1 MIYEHMTYECIVL
14 LCIYMH
20 RESRSDSE
28 VDTIVKL
35 IWPKAGTL
43 LKRSHQ
49 ERSVEGGRGE
59 EGRGKKNVEFLF
71 HSKTKVYKQLL
82 NFHQAPFLS
91 CYLISAIKKHYSRK
105 CFNLIFTFRCRSA
118 TFLNYQILSKNNI
131 MLSGRMR

>member
-82 NFHQAPFLS
+82 NFHQAPLF
-91 CYLISAIKKHYSRK
+91 
-105 CFNLIFTFRCRSA
+105 
-118 TFLNYQILSKNNI
+118 I
-131 MLSGRMR
+131 MLFNKCD